1 MHNRNEALSIFALL
15 FISFGLPL
23 GYAQNQKPARSN
35 RSSAVIQAGALVSI
49 DPASATLIL
58 KPRAGPEQ
66 TFRYSETT
74 TIYRNKR
81 RASVNEFTSGTSI
94 VVRYR
99 RSSAG
104 PPNLYDLADSAS
116 WEWLD
121 RVRHATTRVTI
132 KEITEEYLHALEG
145 EGQAEIEYR
154 ITERTQWS
162 RRGKS
167 VSPGDFKPGESVYV
181 APRLMARGR
190 ILAVAVSDAANS
202 ANILKERTRPT
213 VTGEVTTVDLA
224 ARTLALRTV
233 AGDARELALSP
244 DCKVRQSSKDV
255 SPNSLRAGQ
264 VVTAHLRRNEQGER
278 LVTLITIQTKRGG
291 KRASNARS
299 GSSRP

>member
-1 MHNRNEALSIFALL
+1 MPRCVLALL
-15 FISFGLPL
+15 VTFLLYASLGLPF
-23 GYAQNQKPARSN
+23 GYAQNRKQTRSSS
-35 RSSAVIQAGALVSI
+35 SSAVIQAGALVSI
-49 DPASATLIL
+49 DPATATLIL
-58 KPRAGPEQ
+58 KPRVGPEQ

-74 TIYRNKR
+74 TIYRNKK
-81 RASVNEFTSGTSI
+81 RASVSDFTSGTPI

-121 RVRHATTRVTI
+121 RVRHATTRATI
-132 KEITEEYLHALEG
+132 KEITEEHLHVLEG

-154 ITERTQWS
+154 ITARTQWS
-162 RRGKS
+162 RGGKP
-167 VSPGDFKPGESVYV
+167 VSPDDFKPGESVYV

-213 VTGEVTTVDLA
+213 VTGEVTAVDLA
-224 ARTLALRTV
+224 VRTLALRTV

-244 DCKVRQSSKDV
+244 DCKVRQSSRDV
-255 SPNSLRAGQ
+255 PPNALRVGQ
-264 VVTAHLRRNEQGER
+264 TVTAHLRRNEQGER
-278 LVTLITIQTKRGG
+278 LVTLVTIQTKRGG
-291 KRASNARS
+291 KRAPSAKS

>member
-1 MHNRNEALSIFALL
+1 MHNRNRMLSVFVFLGLFSGLL
-15 FISFGLPL
+15 S
-23 GYAQNQKPARSN
+23 GYAQNQKQT
-35 RSSAVIQAGALVSI
+35 RSSSSGAIIQAGTLVSI
-49 DPASATLIL
+49 DPTNATLIL
-58 KPRAGPEQ
+58 KPRTGPEQ

-74 TIYRNKR
+74 TIYRNKT
-81 RASVNEFTSGTSI
+81 RASVNEFTSGTPI

-132 KEITEEYLHALEG
+132 REITEDYLHVVEG
-145 EGQAEIEYR
+145 TDQAEIEYR
-154 ITERTQWS
+154 ITANTQWS
-162 RRGKS
+162 RGGKP
-167 VSPGDFKPGESVYV
+167 VSPGDFKPGERVYV

-190 ILAVAVSDAANS
+190 ILALAVSDSANS

-213 VTGEVTTVDLA
+213 VTGEVTAVDLA
-224 ARTLALRTV
+224 AKMLSLRTV
-233 AGDARELALSP
+233 AGDARELALSS

-255 SPNSLRAGQ
+255 SPDALRVGQ
-264 VVTAHLRRNEQGER
+264 TVTAHLRRNEQGER
-278 LVTLITIQTKRGG
+278 LVTLITIQAKRGG

-299 GSSRP
+299 GPSRP